1 MSNSKTRII
10 DNIFLNVNA
19 ETIEIE
25 INQESYSQLS
35 WREAIKLISDKFY
48 PYVTNKRR
56 FGDDGTIFSYSHPGY
71 WNRVSSSNLV

>member
-35 WREAIKLISDKFY
+35 WREAIKLIRGCWK
-48 PYVTNKRR
+48 TLN
-56 FGDDGTIFSYSHPGY
+56 H
-71 WNRVSSSNLV
+71 